1 VALKKIDIQTFDA
14 FMLYGC
20 MRCKWGD
27 TPQCKVNTW
36 RDALLTLREIAA
48 KSGLVEEIKW
58 GFPTYTQKGKNV
70 LIIGAFKEFVS
81 LSFFKGS
88 LLNDSHNLLV
98 KQGENSNVAKI
109 LKFTSVDEILV
120 IQDVIQAY
128 IQEAILIEET
138 GVKVEKVVK
147 KEPIPEELEWKFK
160 SNPEFEAAFISLTL
174 GRQRAYLIYFSQPK
188 NSETRIKRIENY
200 TSKILQGIGFH
211 DDYKSNQKS

>member
-1 VALKKIDIQTFDA
+1 MIEIKSFNQFITH
-14 FMLYGC
+14 GC

-27 TPQCKVNTW
+27 TPQCKVNKW
-36 RDALLTLREIAA
+36 RNELRSLREIAS

-58 GFPTYTQKGKNV
+58 GFPTYTKKGKNV
-70 LIIGAFKEFVS
+70 FIIGAFKDFVS
-81 LSFFKGS
+81 LNFFKGS
-88 LLNDSHNLLV
+88 HLNDSHNLLV

-109 LKFTSVDEILV
+109 LKFTSVDEILE
-120 IQDVIQAY
+120 IQDVIHAY
-128 IQEAILIEET
+128 IQEAILIEDS